1 MLPVLEYTNEEQAAI
16 TETQVAFPDEV
27 MNWTM
32 MFITGEKNVDA
43 DWQAYLD
50 ALNGIGLENYVK
62 TAQAAYERSPYYAAN
77 FG

>member
-1 MLPVLEYTNEEQAAI
+1 
-16 TETQVAFPDEV
+16 
-27 MNWTM
+27 
-32 MFITGEKNVDA
+32 MFITGEKDPEA

-62 TAQAAYERSPYYAAN
+62 TAQAAYERNPYYEAN